1 MKAYEIL
8 PAGMTGSAMNGGSGA
23 KKPKPYE
30 ILPEAGIA
38 AQGLVGWTKGAS
50 SIARGVAT
58 HGAFSKQAIGL
69 PYDPAGAL
77 SAHGGNSA
85 PLMGKQP
92 KSYEILPGSETTAQ
106 GHGGK
111 SSGCGGKSDGCGCGG
126 SCGGESPVPFTT
138 STRTKM
144 APAPMGGMDLGSLP
158 QPIFGPGGGGQGPG
172 ASLCGSIR
180 QRIQWLRD
188 EIDRRMQLLGPRA
201 SEIAEAWRRARQI
214 CSTEDPQ
221 SLCTLLVAVQEQAG
235 RRLPPPG
242 VDDPDAVHAYNAA
255 WGAALGCRDN
265 ESGMALAG
273 RRFFGCMTAIG
284 FAQGLERRAA
294 GEMKMSPPVSYLHDI
309 EPLERELADRRIEL
323 AECERSPGLPSDPGP
338 SQYCMHIGGSGCIN
352 GRMRCD
358 YRCPDGT
365 EKSKRNI
372 RCYSPE
378 EECAPFQDF

>member
-8 PAGMTGSAMNGGSGA
+8 PAGMTGSALKGGGDV
-23 KKPKPYE
+23 KEPKPYE
-30 ILPEAGIA
+30 ILPGAGTA
-38 AQGLVGWTKGAS
+38 VQGLVGWMKGSS
-50 SIARGVAT
+50 SIARDVAR

-69 PYDPAGAL
+69 PYDPAGA
-77 SAHGGNSA
+77 SPAHGVNSA

-92 KSYEILPGSETTAQ
+92 KPYEILPGSETTAQ
-106 GHGGK
+106 GHGGRN
-111 SSGCGGKSDGCGCGG
+111 SGCGGKSSGCGCGG
-126 SCGGESPVPFTT
+126 SCGGESPIPFTA
-138 STRTKM
+138 SARTKM

-188 EIDRRMQLLGPRA
+188 EIDQRMQQLGPRA
-201 SEIAEAWRRARQI
+201 GEIAEAWRRARQI

-221 SLCTLLVAVQEQAG
+221 SLCALLVAVQEQAG

-309 EPLERELADRRIEL
+309 EPLERELSAALVEL
-323 AECERSPGLPSDPGP
+323 ASCERSVSQPASSNPDWCVNECNDPRWGWWERGY
-338 SQYCMHIGGSGCIN
+338 SSCSRCCAARCGNHIDYAI
-352 GRMRCD
+352 CD
-358 YRCPDGT
+358 RTC
-365 EKSKRNI
+365 SNI
-372 RCYSPE
+372 RS
-378 EECAPFQDF
+378 

>member
-1 MKAYEIL
+1 
-8 PAGMTGSAMNGGSGA
+8 
-23 KKPKPYE
+23 
-30 ILPEAGIA
+30 
-38 AQGLVGWTKGAS
+38 
-50 SIARGVAT
+50 
-58 HGAFSKQAIGL
+58 
-69 PYDPAGAL
+69 
-77 SAHGGNSA
+77 
-85 PLMGKQP
+85 
-92 KSYEILPGSETTAQ
+92 
-106 GHGGK
+106 
-111 SSGCGGKSDGCGCGG
+111 
-126 SCGGESPVPFTT
+126 
-138 STRTKM
+138 
-144 APAPMGGMDLGSLP
+144 MGGMDLGSLP

-309 EPLERELADRRIEL
+309 EPLERELRGVLSDL
-323 AECERSPGLPSDPGP
+323 DQCERTVSPSSPTEPPYVFPCTRVCANWAANGYSSCRACCTGECWAQVSWNDCCAANCGWCGCQSDPP
-338 SQYCMHIGGSGCIN
+338 ML
-352 GRMRCD
+352 
-358 YRCPDGT
+358 P
-365 EKSKRNI
+365 
-372 RCYSPE
+372 
-378 EECAPFQDF
+378 